1 MASDIQSR
9 VYEAMFLV
17 DSGDAAVWDEMS
29 KHLATMLT
37 RSGATVIGMTRWD
50 ERKLCYTVKGRK
62 RGTYVLAFFILVGGG
77 AAMTGIERDC
87 RLSEKVLRA
96 LLLKADHFTVADM
109 RLQLGEDI
117 HEDVAQKLMTER
129 GEKAVVAAAVVAK
142 PPRSSDAAPAGGTP
156 AAPAPPAPYER
167 RRRERSDDF

>member
-17 DSGDAAVWDEMS
+17 DSGDAAMWDEMS
-29 KHLATMLT
+29 KHLASMLT
-37 RSGATVIGMTRWD
+37 RSSATVIGMTRWD

-62 RGTYVLAFFILVGGG
+62 RGTYVLAFFIRVGGG
-77 AAMTGIERDC
+77 AGMAEIERDC

-142 PPRSSDAAPAGGTP
+142 PPRPSDAAPAGDTP

-167 RRRERSDDF
+167 RRRERSDDY

>member
-29 KHLATMLT
+29 KHLASMLT

-50 ERKLCYTVKGRK
+50 ERKLSYTVKGRK
-62 RGTYVLAFFILVGGG
+62 RGTYVLAFFILGGG
-77 AAMTGIERDC
+77 TGMADIERDC

-129 GEKAVVAAAVVAK
+129 SEKVVAAAAVVAK
-142 PPRSSDAAPAGGTP
+142 PPRSTDAAPAEGTP
-156 AAPAPPAPYER
+156 AAPEPPAPYER
-167 RRRERSDDF
+167 RRRERSDDY

>member
-17 DSGDAAVWDEMS
+17 DSGDAAMWDEMS
-29 KHLATMLT
+29 KHLASMLT

-50 ERKLCYTVKGRK
+50 ERKLTYTVKGRK
-62 RGTYVLAFFILVGGG
+62 RGTYVLAFFILAGG
-77 AAMTGIERDC
+77 TGMADIERDC

-117 HEDVAQKLMTER
+117 HEEVAQKLMTER
-129 GEKAVVAAAVVAK
+129 GEKAVAAAAVVAK
-142 PPRSSDAAPAGGTP
+142 PPRSTDAAPAEGTP
-156 AAPAPPAPYER
+156 AAPEPPAPYER